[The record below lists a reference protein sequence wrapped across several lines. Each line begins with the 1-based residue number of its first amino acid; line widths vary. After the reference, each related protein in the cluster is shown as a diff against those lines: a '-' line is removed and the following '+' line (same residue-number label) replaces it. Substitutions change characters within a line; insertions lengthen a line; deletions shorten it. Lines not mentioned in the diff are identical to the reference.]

1 MATSKWKN
9 EDGTRTDEKLAIDY
23 VAIGHGV
30 EVINSIVQAKKVGG
44 NGPDKDML
52 CIMNNETD
60 DHKKEIVSINVTL
73 LEQMVA
79 KTDWGSEDMTDA
91 NKAITD
97 GKAYVG

>member
-44 NGPDKDML
+44 NGEDK
-52 CIMNNETD
+52 
-60 DHKKEIVSINVTL
+60 K
-73 LEQMVA
+73 
-79 KTDWGSEDMTDA
+79 
-91 NKAITD
+91 
-97 GKAYVG
+97 

>member
-1 MATSKWKN
+1 MTETEHLFRKK
-9 EDGTRTDEKLAIDY
+9 DGTRTDEKRAIDY
-23 VAIGHGV
+23 TAIGHSV
-30 EVINSIVQAKKVGG
+30 QTINCMISHSA
-44 NGPDKDML
+44 D
-52 CIMNNETD
+52 EE
-60 DHKKEIVSINVTL
+60 KKECVSANVTL